1 MEINMFKKLRNRFII
16 LNMSIISVV
25 MISAFIVI
33 YFTTYNNIQT
43 ENRDKLEML
52 SSRVNTGAFS
62 LPDGTK
68 KDNMI
73 ISMIPSDSS
82 SSFRIL
88 VNSDGSI
95 VKIIS
100 HIDMSE
106 EIYFKAAELA
116 WNEKKDYSI
125 TSLEN
130 KRWQYKISPIGRNFI
145 THENGS
151 KTIIN
156 FNGGNYQITFLDV
169 TDSHKTL
176 MELFTTLFFVGIIM
190 LFVIFAISLFF
201 ANRSIKPISEA
212 WEKQKQFIADAS
224 HELKTPL
231 AIINANSDA
240 LLANQEETIKSQ
252 KKWLDYIKNQIDRM
266 SKLVNDLLY
275 LAKTEDTNSKIF
287 YTPFNISEVV
297 SDIILSMEAVAFE
310 KDIRLLQDIEA
321 NIIIKSDCEKIKQ
334 VVTILVDNAIK
345 YTDEKGRIDIRLKKT
360 RHQLVFSIKN
370 SGKGIPKENITKLFD
385 RFYRADSART
395 QENGGYGLG
404 LSIAK
409 AIIDRL
415 DGKIYADSV
424 KDESTTFTFILG
436 L

>member
-1 MEINMFKKLRNRFII
+1 MFKKLRNRFII

-25 MISAFIVI
+25 MISAFVVI
-33 YFTTYNNIQT
+33 YFTTYNNTQT
-43 ENRDKLEML
+43 ENRDKLETL
-52 SSRVNTGAFS
+52 SSRINTGALS
-62 LPDGTK
+62 LPDSTK
-68 KDNMI
+68 KDNII

-88 VNSDGSI
+88 VNSDGNI

-100 HIDMSE
+100 HIDMSK

-125 TSLEN
+125 ISLEN
-130 KRWQYKISPIGRNFI
+130 RRWQYKISPIGRNFI

-156 FNGGNYQITFLDV
+156 FNDGNYQITFLDV

-201 ANRSIKPISEA
+201 ANRAIKPISEA
-212 WEKQKQFIADAS
+212 WQKQKQFIADAS

-287 YTPFNISEVV
+287 YIPFNISEVV
-297 SDIILSMEAVAFE
+297 SDVILSMEAVAFE

-345 YTDEKGRIDIRLKKT
+345 YTDEKGRIDIMLKKT

-424 KDESTTFTFILG
+424 KDESTTFTFTLG

>member
-1 MEINMFKKLRNRFII
+1 MFKKLRNRFII

-33 YFTTYNNIQT
+33 YFTTYNNTQT

-52 SSRVNTGAFS
+52 SSRVNTGALG

-68 KDNMI
+68 KDNII

-88 VNSDGSI
+88 VNSDGNI

-116 WNEKKDYSI
+116 WNQKKDYNI
-125 TSLEN
+125 ISLEN
-130 KRWQYKISPIGRNFI
+130 KRWQYKVSPIGRNFI
-145 THENGS
+145 TRENGS

-156 FNGGNYQITFLDV
+156 FNDDNYQITFLDV

-275 LAKTEDTNSKIF
+275 LAKTEDTNSKIL
-287 YTPFNISEVV
+287 YVPFNISDVV
-297 SDIILSMEAVAFE
+297 SDVILSMEAVAFE

-345 YTDEKGRIDIRLKKT
+345 YTDEKGHIDIRLKKT

>member
-1 MEINMFKKLRNRFII
+1 MKIDMFKKLRNRFII

-25 MISAFIVI
+25 MISAFVVI
-33 YFTTYNNIQT
+33 YFTTYNNTQT
-43 ENRDKLEML
+43 ENRNKLETL
-52 SSRVNTGAFS
+52 SSRINTGALG

-68 KDNMI
+68 KDNII

-88 VNSDGSI
+88 VNSDGNI

-116 WNEKKDYSI
+116 WNDKKDYNI
-125 TSLEN
+125 ISLEN
-130 KRWQYKISPIGRNFI
+130 KRWQYKISPIRRNVI

-151 KTIIN
+151 KTIMN
-156 FNGGNYQITFLDV
+156 FSGGNYQITFLDV

-240 LLANQEETIKSQ
+240 LLANQEESIKSQ

-275 LAKTEDTNSKIF
+275 LAKTEDTNSRIL
-287 YTPFNISEVV
+287 YIPFNISEVV
-297 SDIILSMEAVAFE
+297 SDVILSMEAVAFE

-345 YTDEKGRIDIRLKKT
+345 YTDEKGCIDIMLKKT

-424 KDESTTFTFILG
+424 KNEGATFTFILG

>member
-1 MEINMFKKLRNRFII
+1 MFKKLRNRFII

-25 MISAFIVI
+25 MISAFVVI
-33 YFTTYNNIQT
+33 YFTTYNNTQT

-52 SSRVNTGAFS
+52 SSRVNTGGLS

-68 KDNMI
+68 KDNII

-88 VNSDGSI
+88 VNSDGNI

-125 TSLEN
+125 ISLEN
-130 KRWQYKISPIGRNFI
+130 RRWQYKISPIGRNFI

-156 FNGGNYQITFLDV
+156 FNDGNYQITFLDV

-201 ANRSIKPISEA
+201 ANKSIKPISEA

-252 KKWLDYIKNQIDRM
+252 KKWLDYIKSQIDRM

-287 YTPFNISEVV
+287 YIPFNISEVV
-297 SDIILSMEAVAFE
+297 SDVILSMEAVAFE

-345 YTDEKGRIDIRLKKT
+345 YTDEKGHIDIMLKKT

-424 KDESTTFTFILG
+424 KDEGATFTFILG

>member
-1 MEINMFKKLRNRFII
+1 MFKKLRNRFII

-25 MISAFIVI
+25 MISAFVVI
-33 YFTTYNNIQT
+33 YFTTYNNTQT
-43 ENRDKLEML
+43 ENRNKLEML
-52 SSRVNTGAFS
+52 SSRANTVAPS
-62 LPDGTK
+62 LPDSTK
-68 KDNMI
+68 KDNII

-88 VNSDGSI
+88 ANSDGNI

-106 EIYFKAAELA
+106 EIYFKVAELA

-125 TSLEN
+125 ISLEN

-145 THENGS
+145 THENGN

-156 FNGGNYQITFLDV
+156 FNDGNYQITFLDV

-275 LAKTEDTNSKIF
+275 LAKTEDTNSKIL
-287 YTPFNISEVV
+287 YIPFNISEVV
-297 SDIILSMEAVAFE
+297 SDVILSMEAVAFE

-345 YTDEKGRIDIRLKKT
+345 YTDEKGCIDIMLKKT

-424 KDESTTFTFILG
+424 KDEGATFTFILG

>member
-1 MEINMFKKLRNRFII
+1 
-16 LNMSIISVV
+16 MSIISVV
-25 MISAFIVI
+25 MISAFVVI
-33 YFTTYNNIQT
+33 YFTTYNNTQT

-52 SSRVNTGAFS
+52 SSRVNTGGLS

-68 KDNMI
+68 KDNII

-88 VNSDGSI
+88 VNSDGNI

-125 TSLEN
+125 ISLEN
-130 KRWQYKISPIGRNFI
+130 RRWQYKISPIGRNFI

-156 FNGGNYQITFLDV
+156 FNDGNYQITFLDV

-201 ANRSIKPISEA
+201 ANKSIKPISEA

-252 KKWLDYIKNQIDRM
+252 KKWLDYIKSQIDRM

-287 YTPFNISEVV
+287 YIPFNISEVV
-297 SDIILSMEAVAFE
+297 SDVILSMEAVAFE

-345 YTDEKGRIDIRLKKT
+345 YTDEKGHIDIMLKKT

-424 KDESTTFTFILG
+424 KDEGATFTFILG

>member
-1 MEINMFKKLRNRFII
+1 MFKKLRNRFII

-25 MISAFIVI
+25 MISAFVVI
-33 YFTTYNNIQT
+33 YFTTYNNTQT

-52 SSRVNTGAFS
+52 SSRANTGALS

-68 KDNMI
+68 KDNII

-88 VNSDGSI
+88 VNSDGNI
-95 VKIIS
+95 AKIIS

-125 TSLEN
+125 ISLEN
-130 KRWQYKISPIGRNFI
+130 KRWQYKVSPIGRNFI
-145 THENGS
+145 TRENGS

-156 FNGGNYQITFLDV
+156 FNDGNYQITFLDV

-275 LAKTEDTNSKIF
+275 LAKTEDTNSRIL
-287 YTPFNISEVV
+287 YIPFNISEVV
-297 SDIILSMEAVAFE
+297 SDVILSMEAVAFE

-345 YTDEKGRIDIRLKKT
+345 YTDEKGRIDIMLRKT

-424 KDESTTFTFILG
+424 KDEGTTFTFILG

>member
-1 MEINMFKKLRNRFII
+1 MFKKLRNRFII

-25 MISAFIVI
+25 MISAFVVI
-33 YFTTYNNIQT
+33 YFTTYNNTQT

-52 SSRVNTGAFS
+52 SSRVNTGALS

-68 KDNMI
+68 KDNRI

-88 VNSDGSI
+88 VNSDGNI

-125 TSLEN
+125 ISLEN
-130 KRWQYKISPIGRNFI
+130 RRWQYKISPIGRNFI

-156 FNGGNYQITFLDV
+156 FNDGNYQITFLDV

-190 LFVIFAISLFF
+190 LFVIFVISLFF

-275 LAKTEDTNSKIF
+275 LAKTEDTNSKIL
-287 YTPFNISEVV
+287 YIPFNISEVV
-297 SDIILSMEAVAFE
+297 SDVILSMEAVAFE

-345 YTDEKGRIDIRLKKT
+345 YTDEKGRIDIILKKT

-424 KDESTTFTFILG
+424 KDEGATFTFILG
-436 L
+436 